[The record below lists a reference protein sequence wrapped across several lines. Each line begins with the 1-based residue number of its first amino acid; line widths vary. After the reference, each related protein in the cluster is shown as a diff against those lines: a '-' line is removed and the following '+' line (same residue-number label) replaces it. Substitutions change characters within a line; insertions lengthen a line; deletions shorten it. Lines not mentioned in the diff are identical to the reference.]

1 MGGAMQASFKEILEA
16 FEFASMAGGANETQA
31 YLCKQTGKIYVHSD
45 LYEDPEEEL
54 PEDLEDDEKYIALP
68 DKYDL
73 DLGNAL
79 VFDFA
84 NEVLPSDYDAIRKIF
99 DKRGAY
105 SRFKELL
112 VRRDALQRW
121 YDFESKATERALR
134 EWCEANEIAL
144 AD

>member
-1 MGGAMQASFKEILEA
+1 MQTSFKDILEA

-54 PEDLEDDEKYIALP
+54 PEDLEDGKKYIALP

-73 DLGNAL
+73 ELGKAL

-84 NEVLPSDYDAIRKIF
+84 SEVLPNDYDAIRKIF
-99 DKRGAY
+99 GKRGAY

-112 VRRDALQRW
+112 VRRDASIAGTI
-121 YDFESKATERALR
+121 SKRKRLSARCATGARSMR
-134 EWCEANEIAL
+134 
-144 AD
+144 